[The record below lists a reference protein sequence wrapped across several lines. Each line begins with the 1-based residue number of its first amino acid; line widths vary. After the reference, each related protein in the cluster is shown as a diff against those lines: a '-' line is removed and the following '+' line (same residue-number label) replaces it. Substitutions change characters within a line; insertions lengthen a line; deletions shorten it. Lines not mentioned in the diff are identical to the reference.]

1 MNLNTKQ
8 DRAAQEVVSKV
19 NELSP
24 SVDAF
29 VHIQGA
35 VGSGRTRILNLTK
48 PYFIEKGLT
57 PVYLPNEQSEF
68 DSGAAALC
76 KLIDAIYQDDPGR
89 LNLDWYKDPKVSW
102 AEKFSAACD
111 VVDQLPEKYVLL
123 CDEPMLWSRLDH
135 AGAEPADGESQQF
148 ADWLIHGATCRRVIT
163 GLIPDGVERKHSIR
177 SPKLSTIY
185 EAVEVLERWHW
196 KTGFIDSI
204 VNQRYLSNSYRAVM
218 EVRLASACAWLY
230 ESRGVFFDFDQAEGV
245 NSILSLFLDGLEA
258 HCENDSEV
266 MSLCK
271 ALSKMAV
278 GRTRWTE
285 ELLRSSCK
293 ELNHDLQLL
302 VRHTLCEEPDS
313 EFALHPLVRY
323 EVIRRSKD
331 HENPDRA
338 RIWRLHREEH
348 QQVHR
353 LLLQK
358 LSAETA
364 QPTLSADVEYLSHWA
379 LSGENAVATDNARI
393 HFVEQLHEIGYTL
406 SYRYR
411 QHHRAVEVY
420 RVALEFDPSNA
431 RSHHYYAFNL
441 DWLAENPELVEKH
454 YQEAIEIRD
463 DHPWYHS
470 RWISYLV
477 TRGQNKKAWDAWRD
491 ATDSLSVSYD
501 SPDYIF
507 LSLHRWVARWMLHWD
522 ELGMAERVLKSI
534 KPELR
539 DEGSI
544 CRLFDLLA
552 TLRLAE
558 EGIAVFPLSVAKS
571 DWWRPEGHT
580 SLPLEIDGRRLVW
593 YPARVE
599 EKSDGMIYLVKG
611 VPNQASPRGFEV
623 EEIELKIDELTNIA
637 TNFAESDLEEGRYL
651 ELGYYGDLG
660 LIKSAIHTSLHI
672 NDTRL
677 LPLVPPPDRWYQ
689 RSVGLFGKSE

>member
-1 MNLNTKQ
+1 MDLNTKQ
-8 DRAAQEVVSKV
+8 IRAAQDIVTKAT
-19 NELSP
+19 ELSP
-24 SVDAF
+24 SVESF

-35 VGSGRTRILNLTK
+35 VGSGRTRLLNLAKT
-48 PYFIEKGLT
+48 YFVEQGLA
-57 PVYLPNEQSEF
+57 PIYLPNEQSEF
-68 DSGAAALC
+68 ESGAAALS
-76 KLIDAIYQDDPGR
+76 KLIDAIYLDDATK

-102 AEKFSAACD
+102 TQKFSSACNIVNHSAD
-111 VVDQLPEKYVLL
+111 RYVLL
-123 CDEPMLWSRLDH
+123 CDEPMLWSRLDQ
-135 AGAEPADGESQQF
+135 AIAEPADGESQQF
-148 ADWLIHGATCRRVIT
+148 ADWLIHGAKCRRVIT
-163 GLIPDGVERKHSIR
+163 GSIPNGVERKHVIR
-177 SPKLSTIY
+177 SPKLST
-185 EAVEVLERWHW
+185 VDEVLEAMYPLPW
-196 KTGFIDSI
+196 KCVLTDLIA
-204 VNQRYLSNSYRAVM
+204 NQQSRVSSYRAVM

-230 ESRGVFFDFDQAEGV
+230 ESRSVRFDFDQIEGV
-245 NSILSLFLDGLEA
+245 NALLSIFLDGIERR
-258 HCENDSEV
+258 CECDSQL

-271 ALSKMAV
+271 ALSKMAI

-285 ELLRSSCK
+285 ELLRSSCQ
-293 ELNHDLQLL
+293 ELDNHLL
-302 VRHTLCEEPDS
+302 LLIKHTLCEDPDA

-338 RIWRLHREEH
+338 KIWRLQRAEQE
-348 QQVHR
+348 QVHR
-353 LLLQK
+353 QFLRK
-358 LSAETA
+358 LSAVTA
-364 QPTLSADVEYLSHWA
+364 QPLLSTDIEYLSHWA
-379 LSGENAVATDNARI
+379 LSGENAVATDNVRI

-420 RVALEFDPSNA
+420 RVAIEFDPSNA

-441 DWLAENPELVEKH
+441 DWLAEKPELVESH
-454 YQEAIEIRD
+454 YQKAIELRD

-580 SLPLEIDGRRLVW
+580 NLPLEIDGTRLAW

-599 EKSDGMIYLVKG
+599 EKSDGMVYLMKG

-623 EEIELKIDELTNIA
+623 EEIELKIDELTTIA

-651 ELGYYGDLG
+651 ELGYYGELG

-677 LPLVPPPDRWYQ
+677 LPLVPPPDRWYR